1 MDRAS
6 SLEVASLYEVWLVIL
21 HSKKKKKSVSL
32 AAQIDLIC
40 GLGGQTEMPVMKAG
54 VRQEWLVLA
63 HPIGRSSILVESLG

>member
-40 GLGGQTEMPVMKAG
+40 GVGGQTEMPVMKAG
-54 VRQEWLVLA
+54 VRQE
-63 HPIGRSSILVESLG
+63 